1 MIGGSLARS
10 LAVQLHD
17 VVVGD
22 ATDRALVA
30 PASALDAR
38 SDVATGDEGCIALVL
53 VAELAHLGLL
63 TAAGYCA
70 RGNTRRLL
78 LGSTTDHDIC
88 LIHGLLL
95 LLRRYT
101 HVLLVL
107 VAAPSDVHPT
117 VMMML

>member
-1 MIGGSLARS
+1 M
-10 LAVQLHD
+10 
-17 VVVGD
+17 
-22 ATDRALVA
+22 
-30 PASALDAR
+30 
-38 SDVATGDEGCIALVL
+38 ATGDEGCIALVL

>member
-1 MIGGSLARS
+1 M
-10 LAVQLHD
+10 AVQLHD

-38 SDVATGDEGCIALVL
+38 SDVATGDKGCIALVF

-63 TAAGYCA
+63 TAAGYST

-78 LGSTTDHDIC
+78 LGCTTDHDIC
-88 LIHGLLL
+88 RIHWLLLL
-95 LLRRYT
+95 LLRRYA

-107 VAAPSDVHPT
+107 VGIPSHVHPT